1 MNRRYSDAVLLGLLL
16 FVPAVSFAQDTK
28 VLANAYSAGNSL
40 LGKGEYDKAIAAFSD
55 AIHVDPN
62 QARAYY
68 GRGLAL
74 GATRKFDEAIADY
87 SEAIRLDPTLAPAYQ
102 SRGKAHLEKRNADQA
117 LADCNT
123 AIRLDP
129 TLPLA
134 YVLSLIHI

>member
-1 MNRRYSDAVLLGLLL
+1 MNRRYSIAVSLCLL
-16 FVPAVSFAQDTK
+16 FVPVVSFAHDPK
-28 VLANAYSAGNSL
+28 VLADPYLAGNTFLSQ
-40 LGKGEYDKAIAAFSD
+40 GEYNKAIAAFSD

-117 LADCNT
+117 LAD
-123 AIRLDP
+123 RW
-129 TLPLA
+129 
-134 YVLSLIHI
+134 H